1 MSDCIEALFPQSGI
15 AEARCDRFRHL
26 SNLARAHCED
36 ITCLDRI
43 ADGLAE
49 LQRDNF
55 LNLSPGVSGD
65 FLGHETD
72 ETSV

>member
-26 SNLARAHCED
+26 SNLAQAHCED

-49 LQRDNF
+49 LQF
-55 LNLSPGVSGD
+55 GSLLNNAAISGP
-65 FLGHETD
+65 
-72 ETSV
+72 

>member
-26 SNLARAHCED
+26 SNLAQAHCED

-49 LQRDNF
+49 LQSYNF
-55 LNLSPGVSGD
+55 FEFKSLLNAIP
-65 FLGHETD
+65 E
-72 ETSV
+72 SVK

>member
-15 AEARCDRFRHL
+15 AEARCDRFCHL
-26 SNLARAHCED
+26 SNLAQAHGED

-49 LQRDNF
+49 LQSGGLQSDEH
-55 LNLSPGVSGD
+55 PGR
-65 FLGHETD
+65 
-72 ETSV
+72 